1 VDFCFPVNVYD
12 TLLTFLNYMEPYLY
26 VFDVIK
32 YFVAG
37 MAIFGAAYYILK
49 PQINTAEKFQL
60 LEFRKSLTSQTLPLR
75 LQAYERVVLFVERV
89 NPANMLIRLNGPLF
103 SASELHSLVVNEIR
117 DEYQHNVTQQ
127 IYVSSRAWGVLRRVK
142 DDTLGIVTNAV
153 KGLPE
158 GASGMDLSRLI
169 LMHLSHLED
178 NPYDIALAVIR
189 QDMDEFF

>member
-1 VDFCFPVNVYD
+1 
-12 TLLTFLNYMEPYLY
+12 MEPYVY

-49 PQINTAEKFQL
+49 PQMDRAAKYQL

-75 LQAYERVVLFVERV
+75 LQAYERLVLFIERV
-89 NPANMLIRLNGPLF
+89 NPASMLIRLNSTDY
-103 SASELHSLVVNEIR
+103 SANELQTMVVAEIR
-117 DEYQHNVTQQ
+117 EEYQYNVSQQ
-127 IYVSSRAWGVLRRVK
+127 IYVSSRAWGILRRVK
-142 DDTLGIVTNAV
+142 DDTISIVTNAA

-158 GASGMDLSRLI
+158 GATGLDLSRII
-169 LMHLSHLED
+169 LLHLSQQED

-189 QDMDEFF
+189 QDMEEFF